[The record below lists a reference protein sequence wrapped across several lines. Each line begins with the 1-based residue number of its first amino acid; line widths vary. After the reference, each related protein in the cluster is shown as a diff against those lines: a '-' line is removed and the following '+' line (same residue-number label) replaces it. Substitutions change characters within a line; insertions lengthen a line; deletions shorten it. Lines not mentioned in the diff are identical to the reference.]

1 MEKNTAI
8 YLNDIAFRTNMLLDK
23 GATTSLDKVH
33 EVIENGSVVEWLSES
48 GADMSILL
56 SGKMDDEKAAVIDQL
71 QRVANARK
79 GSERR
84 KLGVENNGYC
94 LVIGL
99 VFEALAIDED

>member
-8 YLNDIAFRTNMLLDK
+8 YLNDIALRTNGLVDG
-23 GATTSLDKVH
+23 GANTSLDKVH
-33 EVIENGSVVEWLSES
+33 EVIENGSIIKWLSDS

-56 SGKMDDEKAAVIDQL
+56 SGEMDDVKAAVIDQL

-94 LVIGL
+94 LVIAL
-99 VFEALAIDED
+99 VFEALAIDDD

>member
-1 MEKNTAI
+1 MDENTKT
-8 YLNDIAFRTNMLLDK
+8 YLSDIAFRVNMLVDG

-33 EVIENGSVVEWLSES
+33 EEIENGNVIEWLSDS

-56 SGKMDDEKAAVIDQL
+56 SGKMDDEKAAVIDQF

-79 GSERR
+79 GNERR
-84 KLGVENNGYC
+84 KLGVENNGFC
-94 LVIGL
+94 LLIAL